1 MQTITKK
8 GNIKNKNI
16 VRVIDK
22 SLDKEIIRDI
32 NKKTKTFRKNKL
44 PVILEPEEA
53 KKLIKQPNK
62 RCPTGLRNKTI
73 MSLMLHCGLRLSE
86 VVNLKHGN
94 INLTKGKLRV
104 ESGKGKKDRDL
115 AIPDYL
121 TGLLE
126 AWRNIRPKS
135 NFFFSTLKGRKLS
148 DRYIQQ
154 MVKRYTQKAGIEK
167 KISPHTLRHT
177 YATQYYKQTK
187 DIETLRR
194 ILGHSD
200 ISTTTIY
207 ITLAN
212 IDVENSMKSFKGF
225 I

>member
-1 MQTITKK
+1 M
-8 GNIKNKNI
+8 
-16 VRVIDK
+16 
-22 SLDKEIIRDI
+22 
-32 NKKTKTFRKNKL
+32 RKNKL
-44 PVILEPEEA
+44 PVTLEPEEVQN
-53 KKLIKQPNK
+53 LLRQPSK
-62 RCPTGLRNKTI
+62 RYPTGLRNKVI

-86 VVNLKHGN
+86 VINLKPGN

-121 TGLLE
+121 NYLLE

-154 MVKRYTQKAGIEK
+154 MVKRYSQKAGIEK

-177 YATQYYKQTK
+177 YATQYYRQTK

-212 IDVENSMKSFKGF
+212 IDVENGMKSFRGF
-225 I
+225 L

>member
-1 MQTITKK
+1 M
-8 GNIKNKNI
+8 
-16 VRVIDK
+16 
-22 SLDKEIIRDI
+22 
-32 NKKTKTFRKNKL
+32 RKNKL
-44 PVILEPEEA
+44 PVILEPEEVQN
-53 KKLIKQPNK
+53 LLKQPSK
-62 RCPTGLRNKTI
+62 RYPTGLRNKAI

-86 VVNLKHGN
+86 VVNLKPGN
-94 INLTKGKLRV
+94 LNLTKGKLRV

-121 TGLLE
+121 TGLLDT
-126 AWRNIRPKS
+126 WRNIRPKGS
-135 NFFFSTLKGRKLS
+135 FFFSTLKGRKLS

-154 MVKRYTQKAGIEK
+154 MVKRYANKAGIEK

-212 IDVENSMKSFKGF
+212 IDVENGMKSFKGF
-225 I
+225 L

>member
-1 MQTITKK
+1 MIKDTTIAENRDLKPK
-8 GNIKNKNI
+8 
-16 VRVIDK
+16 RK
-22 SLDKEIIRDI
+22 S
-32 NKKTKTFRKNKL
+32 KL
-44 PVILEPEEA
+44 PTILEPEEA
-53 KKLIKQPNK
+53 QNLLKQPNK
-62 RCPTGLRNKTI
+62 RYPTGLRNKAM
-73 MSLMLHCGLRLSE
+73 MSLMLHCGLRVSE
-86 VVNLKHGN
+86 IVNLRPSN

-104 ESGKGKKDRDL
+104 ESGKGNKDRDL

-121 TGLLE
+121 TDLLDS
-126 AWRNIRPKS
+126 WRKKRPQS
-135 NFFFSTLKGRKLS
+135 SFFFSTLKGKKLS
-148 DRYIQQ
+148 VRYLQQ
-154 MVKRYTQKAGIEK
+154 MIKRYALKAGITK

-212 IDVENSMKSFKGF
+212 IDVENGMKAFKGF
-225 I
+225 L